1 MCMYKMKPTGEQI
14 NLVGNKRLSE
24 IIQDA
29 KHSLLST
36 LENNYKSDSAKLVE
50 WRYSRDMCAVYI
62 ILDSTGQET
71 ALGCPTFDYYMLI
84 QSEGKIDLSE
94 YFEEVSDISLDSLN
108 QWRQLSVYDATS
120 DYSKAVDDWLTPS
133 ECIVV
138 LRYELVASDRPGES
152 HFGVD
157 IYLCQHNNSLC
168 SEKTD
173 LFAT

>member
-71 ALGCPTFDYYMLI
+71 ALGCPTFDYYISPKGRLI
-84 QSEGKIDLSE
+84 YQS
-94 YFEEVSDISLDSLN
+94 ISKRFLIYRLIPSTSGDSYPCMM
-108 QWRQLSVYDATS
+108 QPPT
-120 DYSKAVDDWLTPS
+120 TPR
-133 ECIVV
+133 
-138 LRYELVASDRPGES
+138 LWMTG
-152 HFGVD
+152 
-157 IYLCQHNNSLC
+157 
-168 SEKTD
+168 
-173 LFAT
+173 